1 MTILNNRAKALAV
14 SNDRATALAA
24 GLKTVAAAGLVTAAL
39 SVYAASAQAADAIT
53 IGATRLASQA
63 ATFIAMDRGY
73 FKDEGIDAKIAFFQS
88 AQPIAVAI
96 ASGDVD
102 FGMTAITG
110 GLVNLAEKDAV
121 RVIGGAL
128 TEEPGVDG
136 NIILASKQAYDA
148 GLTSPDKLAGHSFGI
163 TQQGS
168 SFHYMAAKIAE
179 GSGFDLST
187 MRLVPLQKVGAVS
200 AALSS
205 GQIDAWAIQPN
216 VARTLEA
223 KDAAVAIGKVS
234 DYAPNY
240 QVTTIFTSLATTK
253 EKPDLVKKVLKA
265 LSHGAADYNA
275 ALVDKTA
282 DAKDA
287 DAVTA
292 IVAKYAY
299 PDMDI
304 AKSGPAISEGAM
316 RLSKDA
322 SLNVKS
328 VADQLDW
335 MKSQKLVPA
344 SASIDKLVDGAFVET
359 K

>member
-1 MTILNNRAKALAV
+1 MTFRKNCAAV
-14 SNDRATALAA
+14 IAVTGLAA
-24 GLKTVAAAGLVTAAL
+24 AAL
-39 SVYAASAQAADAIT
+39 TMPTLGAQAADAIT

-63 ATFIAMDRGY
+63 ATFIAVDRGY

-121 RVIGGAL
+121 RVVGGAL

-136 NIILASKQAYDA
+136 NIILASKEAYGA
-148 GLTSPDKLAGHSFGI
+148 GLTSPDKLSGHSFGI

-179 GSGFDLST
+179 GAGFDLST
-187 MRLVPLQKVGAVS
+187 LRLVPLQKVGAVS

-216 VARTLEA
+216 VAKTLEA

-234 DYAPNY
+234 DYLPNY
-240 QVTTIFTSLATTK
+240 QVTTIFTALATTK
-253 EKPDLVKKVLKA
+253 EKPELVKHVLKA
-265 LSHGAADYNA
+265 LSRGAADYNA

-282 DAKDA
+282 DPKEA

-299 PDMDI
+299 PDTDI
-304 AKSGPAISEGAM
+304 AKAGPAISGGAM

-322 SLNVKS
+322 ALNVKS

-335 MKSQKLVPA
+335 MKSEKLVPA
-344 SASIDKLVDGAFVET
+344 AASIDKLVDPQFVET

>member
-1 MTILNNRAKALAV
+1 MTFLKHC
-14 SNDRATALAA
+14 ATAVAA
-24 GLKTVAAAGLVTAAL
+24 GLKNGAKIAAASGLVVSTLAL
-39 SVYAASAQAADAIT
+39 SMPGAQAAEAIT

-110 GLVNLAEKDAV
+110 GLVNLAEKGAV

-136 NIILASKQAYDA
+136 NIILASKKAYGE

-168 SFHYMAAKIAE
+168 SFHYMAAKIAD
-179 GSGFDLST
+179 GAGFDLST
-187 MRLVPLQKVGAVS
+187 LRLVPLQKVGAVS

-216 VARTLEA
+216 VAKTLEA

-240 QVTTIFTSLATTK
+240 QVTTIFTSLAITK
-253 EKPDLVKKVLKA
+253 DKPDLVKKVLKA

-282 DAKDA
+282 DAKEA

-299 PDMDI
+299 PSTDI
-304 AKSGPAISEGAM
+304 SKAAPAIIGGAM

-322 SLNVKS
+322 ALNVKS

-344 SASIDKLVDGAFVET
+344 SASMDTLVDPEFVET